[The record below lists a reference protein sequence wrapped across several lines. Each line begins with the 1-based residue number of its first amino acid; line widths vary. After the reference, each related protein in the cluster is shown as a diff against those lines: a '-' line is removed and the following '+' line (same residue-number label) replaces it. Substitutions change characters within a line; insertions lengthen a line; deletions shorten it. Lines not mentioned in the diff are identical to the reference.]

1 MTNKKS
7 DRRLD
12 EALLPLADQP
22 LKVLDAVRVMCAP
35 DTEKIAIRRA
45 AAILVATTLARV
57 PYARRIDIR
66 DAVIRAGW
74 EMAQKGQMPG
84 HSPEKRR
91 SVYAACCAYRFMW
104 FFETNSPNDPSD
116 QERTPRQRSS
126 TKGR

>member
-45 AAILVATTLARV
+45 AAILVATTLHAFHML
-57 PYARRIDIR
+57 A
-66 DAVIRAGW
+66 
-74 EMAQKGQMPG
+74 E
-84 HSPEKRR
+84 
-91 SVYAACCAYRFMW
+91 
-104 FFETNSPNDPSD
+104 
-116 QERTPRQRSS
+116 
-126 TKGR
+126 